1 MNLGKF
7 KAISNIPGLS
17 SFENLVVNKLENN
30 LEGKNLKFK
39 KDGIGSLI
47 VRQKTKSSDEP
58 IKLMFAT
65 HIDEIGFIVEDIK
78 GSFLKLSPVGSTWTH
93 LVIGQVYQLV
103 NRDGQIYI
111 GVISSPATHGRTP
124 EEKSKTLSQDEIY
137 LDLGIESEDIKRLGI
152 NIGDQV
158 VPYSP
163 DINLA
168 DSKFFMSKAIDN
180 RISAYIGQEIL
191 ESEIVNK
198 NDLYWAFTVQEE
210 PGLRGARTT
219 TDIIRPD
226 IALAIDTTLAGD
238 TIFDRNSV
246 KLGGG
251 VVLSF
256 IDSNSIAHR
265 GLMRW
270 IENICEENNIKYQ
283 YAVFNKGGTD
293 SGNIHKSLD
302 GIINMS
308 LSIPVR
314 YMHTNHTLANTNDVD
329 NCISLVKKI
338 IESLDEKEFA
348 KIKDLRWKIK
358 LMKWLTH

>member
-1 MNLGKF
+1 MDIGKF
-7 KAISNIPGLS
+7 KSLSKLPGLS
-17 SFENLVVNKLENN
+17 SFEDSVVNKIKSN
-30 LEGKNLKFK
+30 LEKKYLEFQ
-39 KDGIGSLI
+39 KDGIGSLV
-47 VRQKTKSSDEP
+47 VRKKTNFTDKP

-78 GSFLKLSPVGSTWTH
+78 DNFLKLSPVGSTWTH
-93 LVIGQVYQLV
+93 LVV
-103 NRDGQIYI
+103 GQIYQLI
-111 GVISSPATHGRTP
+111 NKNGKVYKGVISSPSTHGRSQ
-124 EEKSKTLSQDEIY
+124 EERSKTLSQDEIY
-137 LDLGIESEDIKRLGI
+137 LDLGIERKDIEKLEI

-158 VPYSP
+158 VPYAP
-163 DINLA
+163 DIDLA
-168 DSKFFMSKAIDN
+168 SDKYFLSKAVDN
-180 RISAYIGQEIL
+180 RISAYVGQEIL
-191 ESEIVNK
+191 ENEIKNK

-226 IALAIDTTLAGD
+226 IAFAIDTTLAGD
-238 TIFDRNSV
+238 TLFDKNSV

-265 GLMRW
+265 GLVRW
-270 IENICEENNIKYQ
+270 VESLCEENNIKYQ

-293 SGNIHKSLD
+293 SGNIHKSLS

-314 YMHTNHTLANTNDVD
+314 YMHTNHTLANTDDVG
-329 NCISLVKKI
+329 NCINLVKKI
-338 IESLDEKEFA
+338 IESLDEKELT
-348 KIKDLRWKIK
+348 KIKDLQ
-358 LMKWLTH
+358 

>member
-1 MNLGKF
+1 MNIGKF
-7 KAISNIPGLS
+7 KSLSNLPGLS
-17 SFENLVVNKLENN
+17 SFEESVVNKIESDLKEKDLE
-30 LEGKNLKFK
+30 FQ

-47 VRQKTKSSDEP
+47 VRKNTSFTDEP

-78 GSFLKLSPVGSTWTH
+78 DNFLKLSPVGSTWTH
-93 LVIGQVYQLV
+93 LVV
-103 NRDGQIYI
+103 GQIYQLI
-111 GVISSPATHGRTP
+111 NKNGKVYKGVISSPSTHGRSQ
-124 EEKSKTLSQDEIY
+124 EERSKTLSQDEIY
-137 LDLGIESEDIKRLGI
+137 LDLGIERKDIEKLEI

-158 VPYSP
+158 VPYAP
-163 DINLA
+163 DIDLA
-168 DSKFFMSKAIDN
+168 NDKYFLSKAVDN
-180 RISAYIGQEIL
+180 RISAYVGQEIL
-191 ESEIVNK
+191 ENEIKNK

-226 IALAIDTTLAGD
+226 IAFAIDTTLAGD
-238 TIFDRNSV
+238 TLFDKNSV

-270 IENICEENNIKYQ
+270 VESLCQENNIKYQ

-293 SGNIHKSLD
+293 SGNIHKSLS

-314 YMHTNHTLANTNDVD
+314 YMHTNHTLANTDDVD
-329 NCISLVKKI
+329 NCINLVKKI
-338 IESLDEKEFA
+338 IESLDEKELT
-348 KIKDLRWKIK
+348 KIKDLQ
-358 LMKWLTH
+358 